1 MERKSLIPE
10 STHFEQQA
18 LSHRIAFHEAG
29 HAAAIYFGNQNKQ
42 LPPVHFAIKIT
53 KPSDEPFNWEAQIQD
68 GQLIHDLATA
78 NGEITGD
85 MDFKKACESDVMNML
100 VGPLAEARYVAE
112 RDGELFHP
120 DLMTLPSLK
129 RYGGWGDLDRAYGHL
144 KNCLGECCNLDK
156 ELSRVFNQAL
166 MFISSDSYWR
176 AISNLAQ
183 YVLSSQ
189 SEIIDCHEIIQ
200 VLEA

>member
-1 MERKSLIPE
+1 MERKSWISE
-10 STHFEQQA
+10 STHFEQQ
-18 LSHRIAFHEAG
+18 SVCHRIAFHEAG

-53 KPSDEPFNWEAQIQD
+53 KPTSDPLNWEAEIQD
-68 GQLIHDLATA
+68 GQLIHELTSTD
-78 NGEITGD
+78 GVIED

-112 RDGELFHP
+112 SDGELFHP

-144 KNCLGECCNLDK
+144 KNCLGDCCNLDN
-156 ELSRVFNQAL
+156 ELSRVFEQAL
-166 MFISSDSYWR
+166 KFISSESYWR
-176 AISNLAQ
+176 AISNLAR
-183 YVLSSQ
+183 YVLNSQ
-189 SEIIDCHEIIQ
+189 SELIDCHKIIEI
-200 VLEA
+200 LEA